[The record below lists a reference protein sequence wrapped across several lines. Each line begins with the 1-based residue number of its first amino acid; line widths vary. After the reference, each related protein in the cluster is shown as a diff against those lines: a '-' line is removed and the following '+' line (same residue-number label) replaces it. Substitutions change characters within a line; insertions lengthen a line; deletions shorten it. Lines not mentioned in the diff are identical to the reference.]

1 MNTVKTLFLNDFEK
15 YANVVNKD
23 SKVLEFDV
31 PGQKIYQIDS
41 DRPFR
46 MKLASKHEAANYTI
60 SATEFN
66 VTVAGKIAV
75 VDTDDLS
82 KSVYAVLDEGNG
94 TVHTLGV
101 KAIDSINKKITLTS
115 SETGITGTL
124 KVYYLFLDGYYKIAW
139 EAPLGSSTEIK
150 SFMKGSLGDLNSKKI
165 FESSYYLPYIALLD
179 DFMLQVY
186 VNAPVAVDFDNPLT
200 FVEIPVIEFDK
211 AEFEEIAASMGYSIE
226 MVLEHQRKL

>member
-15 YANVVNKD
+15 YTNVINKD

-41 DRPFR
+41 SRPFR
-46 MKLASKHEAANYTI
+46 MKLATKHEKTNYSI

-66 VTVAGKIAV
+66 ITVEGKIAI
-75 VDTDDLS
+75 VDTDDLT
-82 KSVYAVLDEGNG
+82 KSVHAELIESNG
-94 TVHTLGV
+94 TVHKLGI
-101 KAIDSINKKITLTS
+101 KAIDSIGKKITLTAAT
-115 SETGITGTL
+115 TGITGTL
-124 KVYYLFLDGYYKIAW
+124 KVYYLFLDGYYKVAW

-150 SFMKGSLGDLNSKKI
+150 AFNKGSLGDLNSKKI

-186 VNAPVAVDFDNPLT
+186 INAPVVVDFNNPLT
-200 FVEIPVIEFDK
+200 FIEIPVIEFEK
-211 AEFEEIAASMGYSIE
+211 AEFEELAASMGYSIE